1 MDSQALLSLVRA
13 PTELAEE
20 RSAISDNLDATS
32 AMSKNQLGSS
42 LQPLPMSHHPVT
54 DVVVTDEAVLLISS
68 CMEEL
73 NNLTDFGR
81 FRKKIKNAEN
91 TENVHQN

>member
-1 MDSQALLSLVRA
+1 MDSHSLLSPVRA
-13 PTELAEE
+13 PTVLAEE
-20 RSAISDNLDATS
+20 RSAISAANLDATS

-68 CMEEL
+68 CMEDL

-81 FRKKIKNAEN
+81 LRKKC
-91 TENVHQN
+91 

>member
-32 AMSKNQLGSS
+32 AMSKNPLGSS
-42 LQPLPMSHHPVT
+42 LRPQRLSDHLVT
-54 DVVVTDEAVLLISS
+54 DVVVTDEAVFISS
-68 CMEEL
+68 CQEEL
-73 NNLTDFGR
+73 KNLGDVDF
-81 FRKKIKNAEN
+81 FS
-91 TENVHQN
+91 